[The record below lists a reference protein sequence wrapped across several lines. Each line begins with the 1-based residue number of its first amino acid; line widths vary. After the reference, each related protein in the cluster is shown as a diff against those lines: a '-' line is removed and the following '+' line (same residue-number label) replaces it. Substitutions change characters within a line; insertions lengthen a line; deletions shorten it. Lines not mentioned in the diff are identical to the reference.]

1 MLTIE
6 LEGKETHVDAELVI
20 NTSLVLLHLTRIN
33 HDIGMKLIK
42 NVQIDKYNA
51 INTMLFRL
59 QCYKIKS
66 YTVNIIVWKII
77 VTF

>member
-6 LEGKETHVDAELVI
+6 IESKETHVDAEVVI
-20 NTSLVLLHLTRIN
+20 NTSLALLYLTRID
-33 HDIGMKLIK
+33 HHIGIKLMK

-51 INTMLFRL
+51 IMPFRL
-59 QCYKIKS
+59 QGYKIKF

-77 VTF
+77 VIL

>member
-6 LEGKETHVDAELVI
+6 LESKETHVDAEVVI
-20 NTSLVLLHLTRIN
+20 NTSHLTRIN
-33 HDIGMKLIK
+33 RDIGIKLIK

-51 INTMLFRL
+51 INTMMFRL

-77 VTF
+77 VIF

>member
-6 LEGKETHVDAELVI
+6 IESKETHVDAEVVI
-20 NTSLVLLHLTRIN
+20 NTSLALLYLTRID
-33 HDIGMKLIK
+33 HHIGIKLMK

-51 INTMLFRL
+51 INTMPFRL
-59 QCYKIKS
+59 QGYKIKF

-77 VTF
+77 VIL